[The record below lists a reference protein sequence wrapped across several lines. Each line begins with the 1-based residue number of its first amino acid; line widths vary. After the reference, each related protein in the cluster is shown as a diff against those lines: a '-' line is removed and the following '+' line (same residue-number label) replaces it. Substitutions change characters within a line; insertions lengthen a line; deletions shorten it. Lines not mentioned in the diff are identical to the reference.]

1 MPDPTPPRVPRLAFT
16 PEEAAEAIGVSRSF
30 FYEHILADLQVVRV
44 GRKRLVPVKE
54 LERWLD
60 RHADRVLDHV

>member
-1 MPDPTPPRVPRLAFT
+1 MPERTVPPTQRLAFT
-16 PEEAAEAIGVSRSF
+16 ADEAAEAIGVSRSF
-30 FYEHILADLQVVRV
+30 FYEHILADLRVVRI

-60 RHADRVLDHV
+60 RHADRVLDRL